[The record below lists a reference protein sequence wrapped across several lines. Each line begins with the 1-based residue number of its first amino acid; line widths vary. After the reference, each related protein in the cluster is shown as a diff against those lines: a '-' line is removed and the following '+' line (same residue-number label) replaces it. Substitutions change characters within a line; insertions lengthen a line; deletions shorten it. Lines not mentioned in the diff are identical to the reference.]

1 MRSKALINTKLSIG
15 WKLFFL
21 ILASI
26 FIGTLAYFGIVLLAF
41 PAFSNNW
48 NLLEGFVGVISLAL
62 LVGGLTFALTEYIGT
77 EKAKEADKA
86 KLSYEIYKAIFEK
99 LTEPE
104 QEAARRWILSNID
117 IKKDEDIAVWY
128 KRTNTKVM
136 RVARDNTGDLPE
148 GQKAVKLT
156 LNCFDYIGFIA
167 NHYWEIEDDSLD
179 WISAPIAKVWRR
191 IGPYVMYVRTLRNT
205 TDYYLSA
212 EYISNLCVKWRQDKG
227 LADEEYVKKT
237 L

>member
-1 MRSKALINTKLSIG
+1 MRTKALFKLSIG

-26 FIGTLAYFGIVLLAF
+26 VIGTLAYFGIVLLAF
-41 PAFSNNW
+41 PVFSNDW
-48 NLLEGFVGVISLAL
+48 NLLDGFVGVISFAL
-62 LVGGLTFALTEYIGT
+62 LVGSLTFALTEYIGT

-86 KLSYEIYKAIFEK
+86 KLAYEIYKAIFEK
-99 LTEPE
+99 LTDPE

-117 IKKDEDIAVWY
+117 IKKEDEEIAAWY

-136 RVARDNTGDLPE
+136 RVARDNISDLPE

-167 NHYWEIEDDSLD
+167 NHYWEIEADSLD
-179 WISAPIAKVWRR
+179 WISAPIAKVWGR
-191 IGPYVMYVRTLRNT
+191 IGPYVMHIRTLRNT

-212 EYISNLCVKWRQDKG
+212 EYLGELCVKWRQDKG
-227 LADEEYVKKT
+227 LDDEEYVKKT